1 MASIP
6 LRDKINRIDK
16 LVDLA
21 RREMPRIQDNLI
33 LRTTDGYSVFGIYR
47 MRKRQGRYQVLK
59 GLDPR
64 GEFGSRKT
72 ALAWCIADKYQQ
84 LNLARRIQQLDQQY
98 QYRDKAVELR
108 RQCLKTNDS
117 RQDWLSSKIQYREQ
131 QRKDNQAELQKCVN
145 LAKYLQIRGFQD
157 DTQRNFGPRAT
168 KTSR

>member
-21 RREMPRIQDNLI
+21 RREIPQIQDNLI
-33 LRTTDGYSVFGIYR
+33 LRTRDGYSVFGIYH
-47 MRKRQGRYQVLK
+47 MRERQGRYQIFK
-59 GLDPR
+59 GLDPQ

-84 LNLARRIQQLDQQY
+84 LNLARRIQQLDQHD
-98 QYRDKAVELR
+98 QYREAACKLR
-108 RQCLKTNDS
+108 RQCLKNGDD
-117 RQDWLSSKIQYREQ
+117 RQDWLITKIQYREQ
-131 QRKDNQAELQKCVN
+131 QKKHNRTELQKCVN
-145 LAKYLQIRGFQD
+145 LAKYLQTRGFQD
-157 DTQRNFGPRAT
+157 DTQRNIGPRAT